1 MLLEEAV
8 VALTCIFL
16 LLGLG
21 FWLQNHDIHYQFK

>member
-16 LLGLG
+16 LLGLE
-21 FWLQNHDIHYQFK
+21 FWLQNHGYTLPI